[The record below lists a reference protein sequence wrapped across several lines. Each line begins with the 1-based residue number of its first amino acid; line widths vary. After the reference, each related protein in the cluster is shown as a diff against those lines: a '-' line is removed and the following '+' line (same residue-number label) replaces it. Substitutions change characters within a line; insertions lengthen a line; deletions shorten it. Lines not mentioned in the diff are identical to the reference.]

1 MPSSW
6 GKRLEKKLNGLADTA
21 SKESIQTHAN
31 WIAFNRKHGQTI
43 TMVLTKALQDYKSND
58 KRQWL
63 FWQIINEILV
73 REKENSVKW
82 DRLGELRLALGEAL
96 QPAMKALGSSMPEQ
110 LKAYIEDWE
119 DRDVFGGPSV
129 NAQIRWI
136 YQHRHNVSAAMTAKA
151 ADSNAAKTSDQ
162 ATIDAG
168 TNSSEPQRQK
178 PSTASVATKSLPD
191 KKAGTSAVDDND
203 GCIISGT
210 TDTGNDVAVEA
221 REKDQR
227 EVQTITTSIQ
237 TTAEFDFESKGVP
250 PGRVESKD
258 FLDPCTAITT
268 LQIARE
274 VRTNTAIEIST
285 ALEKLPADIQALC
298 EEIDSGKISEL
309 DTSTTN
315 DFSIRVPSSL
325 IDLDID
331 EEASNLNMFQDI
343 VQRQQKAR
351 EKLIYLLLRSRC
363 KFGSSEAAQEFY
375 EVDDLAKK
383 LKSRKELLSDA
394 LELEGLDRS
403 EIGNDSKM
411 KKRDLDQELPALN
424 WYKQDSNGS
433 TSGEGQRVGSQK
445 KQKVV

>member
-6 GKRLEKKLNGLADTA
+6 EKKLEKKLNGLTDTA

-237 TTAEFDFESKGVP
+237 TTAEFDFESKVSLNKNVP
-250 PGRVESKD
+250 RSSAAL
-258 FLDPCTAITT
+258 FLENKR
-268 LQIARE
+268 LY
-274 VRTNTAIEIST
+274 
-285 ALEKLPADIQALC
+285 
-298 EEIDSGKISEL
+298 
-309 DTSTTN
+309 
-315 DFSIRVPSSL
+315 
-325 IDLDID
+325 
-331 EEASNLNMFQDI
+331 NL
-343 VQRQQKAR
+343 
-351 EKLIYLLLRSRC
+351 
-363 KFGSSEAAQEFY
+363 KF
-375 EVDDLAKK
+375 VML
-383 LKSRKELLSDA
+383 
-394 LELEGLDRS
+394 
-403 EIGNDSKM
+403 
-411 KKRDLDQELPALN
+411 
-424 WYKQDSNGS
+424 
-433 TSGEGQRVGSQK
+433 
-445 KQKVV
+445 